1 MPKVGADVSEAR
13 DFNPLDPEWYE
24 VEIAKVPEIGKAQS
38 SGNPVLRVELDVIGG
53 PEQKDGSQPEGRKLF
68 KTIPMSGEGAGI
80 LVNFLEAFEIEYDKK
95 GNNVTFDTD
104 DCLQARAQV
113 KVRHRM
119 YEGEK
124 QPDVRR
130 FRRLGAGTAS
140 DEE

>member
-1 MPKVGADVSEAR
+1 MPKVDADVSEAR

-24 VEIAKVPEIGKAQS
+24 VEIAKVPELDKAKT
-38 SGNPVLRVELDVIGG
+38 SGNPVIKVEMDVIGG

-68 KTIPMSGEGAGI
+68 KTIPMTGEGAGI
-80 LVNFLEAFEIEYDKK
+80 LVNFLEAFEVEYEKK
-95 GNNVTFDTD
+95 GNKVLFDTD

-113 KVRHRM
+113 KVRHRT

-130 FRRLGAGTAS
+130 FRRLGSAASS